1 MRTFAVRRN
10 TTTASCALFHYV
22 LPLQNS
28 FLSNTERKE
37 ERKEGRKIASIVLG
51 R

>member
-1 MRTFAVRRN
+1 MRTFAVRQN
-10 TTTASCALFHYV
+10 STTASRALFCYF

-37 ERKEGRKIASIVLG
+37 ERKEGCKIASLVLG